1 MGMRIRLYGM
11 ERMRR
16 ERMIGEIIIGFA
28 LLNLDVIFIY
38 WIILEFRSNLSVRF
52 LFIFIKNS
60 MVNFYEMFFIILLW
74 NS

>member
-1 MGMRIRLYGM
+1 MYGM

-52 LFIFIKNS
+52 LFILSLYKI
-60 MVNFYEMFFIILLW
+60 VW
-74 NS
+74 

>member
-52 LFIFIKNS
+52 LFIFILNS

>member
-52 LFIFIKNS
+52 LFIFIY
-60 MVNFYEMFFIILLW
+60 M
-74 NS
+74 

>member
-1 MGMRIRLYGM
+1 MGMRICLYGM

-52 LFIFIKNS
+52 LFIFI
-60 MVNFYEMFFIILLW
+60 
-74 NS
+74 